1 MYLSCYSHWRSFI
14 SIRSSRVRRITT
26 NITQATRKLLRLA
39 LSKNTCHTAALFPQ
53 HGFSQVD
60 LWGQKQEGGREGVR
74 SPHSSGLSSTLPT
87 PSRLYLPA
95 KCNPLHWVGSQRANP
110 AHRRWSPIQSP
121 DGVTEVGR
129 GPASCRCCTSVW
141 SRSLARRALHLGGS
155 QLTSGKSSVVDEWV
169 SSAFR
174 LQRKNELNPYFSS
187 GLHGILLPPNVKGCH
202 PIPSMVG

>member
-1 MYLSCYSHWRSFI
+1 MGTKAGRGRGGGQIPSQPWLLLHPPY
-14 SIRSSRVRRITT
+14 SSR
-26 NITQATRKLLRLA
+26 ALR
-39 LSKNTCHTAALFPQ
+39 F
-53 HGFSQVD
+53 
-60 LWGQKQEGGREGVR
+60 
-74 SPHSSGLSSTLPT
+74 
-87 PSRLYLPA
+87 PA

-129 GPASCRCCTSVW
+129 GQASCRCCMSLW
-141 SRSLARRALHLGGS
+141 SRSLARALHLGGS

-169 SSAFR
+169 SSAFQ